1 MVGGEIG
8 AADPGGPG
16 TYDAVVVGAG
26 FSGLYLLHRLRKA
39 GFRVLVIEAGGGVGG
54 TWYWN
59 RYPGARCDIESL
71 EYQYSFSDELQREW
85 NWSERYAAQPEILA
99 YLNHVAD
106 RFQLHDD
113 IWFDTR
119 VLAARFDEA
128 TNAWTIETDQSAPLR
143 ARFCIMAT
151 GCLSVPKMP
160 EVPGLEQFQGS
171 SYHTGAWP
179 HDGVDFSGRRVG
191 VIGTGSSAIQSIP
204 IIAEQAAQL
213 TVFQRTPN
221 FSVPAHN
228 AALDAAVVAAF
239 KDRYSELRRQAAE
252 SGFGFQAPFR
262 DQLAVE
268 TSPEER
274 LREYEARWQ
283 NGGLTYLGA
292 FADLVFN
299 REANESAAEFVR
311 AKIREIV
318 KDPKTAEMLIP
329 RDYPIG
335 TKRMCVD
342 TGYYETFNQDHVTLV
357 DLRQTPIVTMTPG
370 GIRTTDAEY
379 AFDDLVFATGFDAM
393 TGAVAKI
400 DIRGRAGTPLRD
412 AWRDGPRTYLGLA
425 VAGFPNLFLVTGPGS
440 PSVLSNMAVSIEQH
454 VEWITD
460 CLVYLR
466 AHGHDV
472 IEATAE
478 AEAAWVAHVAELG
491 DQTLFPLANSWY
503 VGANVPGKPRVFM
516 PYLGV
521 GAYKQKCDEVVADGY
536 AGFALGRGTP
546 SKAAR
551 TGASVADSAP
561 SPT

>member
-1 MVGGEIG
+1 MTPTGSRAPDQTVGV
-8 AADPGGPG
+8 
-16 TYDAVVVGAG
+16 YDVIVVGAG
-26 FSGLYLLHRLRKA
+26 FSGLYLLHRLRAA
-39 GFRVLVIEAGGGVGG
+39 GFRVLVIEAADGVGG

-59 RYPGARCDIESL
+59 RYPGARCDVESL

-106 RFQLHDD
+106 RFQLRDD
-113 IWFDTR
+113 ILFNTR
-119 VLAARFDEA
+119 VVAAHFDEA
-128 TNAWTIETDQSAPLR
+128 ANEWTIDTDPSARLR

-151 GCLSVPKMP
+151 GCLSVPKLP
-160 EVPGLEQFQGS
+160 EVPGLDQFQGNW
-171 SYHTGAWP
+171 YHTGAWP

-204 IIAEQAAQL
+204 IIARQASHL

-228 AALDAAVVAAF
+228 APLDPDVVQAH
-239 KDRYSELRRQAAE
+239 KERYAELRRQAAE

-262 DQLAVE
+262 ENLAVE
-268 TSPEER
+268 ATPEER
-274 LREYEARWQ
+274 MREYEARWQ
-283 NGGLTYLGA
+283 NGGLTFLGA

-299 REANESAAEFVR
+299 PEANESAAEFVR
-311 AKIREIV
+311 ERIREIV
-318 KDPKTAEMLIP
+318 KDPQTAEMLTP

-342 TGYYETFNQDHVTLV
+342 TDYYATFNRDNVTLV
-357 DLRQTPIVTMTPG
+357 DLRQTPIETITARGV
-370 GIRTTDAEY
+370 RTTTAEY
-379 AFDDLVFATGFDAM
+379 DLDDLVFATGFDAM
-393 TGAVAKI
+393 TGALAKV
-400 DIRGRAGTPLRD
+400 DIRGRAGRTLHEV
-412 AWRDGPRTYLGLA
+412 WRDGPRTYLGLT
-425 VAGFPNLFLVTGPGS
+425 VSGFPNLFAVTGPGS

-454 VEWITD
+454 VDWITD
-460 CLVYLR
+460 CLVFLR
-466 AHGHDV
+466 TNGYDV

-478 AEAAWVAHVAELG
+478 AEAAWVAHVSELG

-521 GAYKQKCDEVVADGY
+521 GTYAQKCNEVAAAGY
-536 AGFALGRGTP
+536 EGFALGGGTP
-546 SKAAR
+546 ASSMR
-551 TGASVADSAP
+551 TMTG
-561 SPT
+561 